1 MGAARKLTTRA
12 TIYLEPKL
20 HKALKLK
27 AVETDVSISDVVND
41 AVKELLSEDADDL
54 SAFDLRKN
62 ESSSDFAEF
71 VKRLKRDGKL

>member
-1 MGAARKLTTRA
+1 VGTAKKLTNRA

-41 AVKELLSEDADDL
+41 AIKALLSEDADDL
-54 SAFDLRKN
+54 NAFELRKN
-62 ESSSDFAEF
+62 EPSSDFSEF
-71 VKRLKRDGKL
+71 VKKLKRDGKL